1 MPATL
6 TQKTVFSPEEVRD
19 FCQRQSCG
27 LLIIV
32 NPNKAGI
39 GIKTGIYQVYKANG
53 EKALLVARHSL
64 YEGIA
69 TLAYASESQFVVRM
83 IDDEEENL
91 HTIEQ
96 LHGTVNTFA
105 KLIKRLEELRDP
117 LKPRNLVRIIQ
128 PYPGPNPVCEV
139 IKLPEEGEDQIQV
152 KLICN
157 QDGRPEYLLF
167 NLYEEAGM
175 LLRVVKN

>member
-6 TQKTVFSPEEVRD
+6 ALPPVYTADQVRD
-19 FCQRQSCG
+19 FCQKQSCG

-32 NPNKAGI
+32 NPNKVGI

-69 TLAYASESQFVVRM
+69 TIDYDSESQFVVRV
-83 IDDEEENL
+83 IDDEKEYL
-91 HTIEQ
+91 QTIEQ

-105 KLIKRLEELRDP
+105 KLIKRLGELRDP
-117 LKPRNLVRIIQ
+117 LTPRNLVRIIQ

-157 QDGRPEYLLF
+157 QEGRPEYLVF
-167 NLYEEAGM
+167 KLYEEAGM